1 MTKSKLRRKGLL
13 WLTCLN
19 HSPLREAKTGTQIR
33 QDMKAEADAEAMEGC
48 CLLAVFPDFLSLLS
62 YKIQEHQPMDD
73 ISYNVLGSVLLN
85 N

>member
-1 MTKSKLRRKGLL
+1 
-13 WLTCLN
+13 
-19 HSPLREAKTGTQIR
+19 
-33 QDMKAEADAEAMEGC
+33 MKAEADAEAMEGC